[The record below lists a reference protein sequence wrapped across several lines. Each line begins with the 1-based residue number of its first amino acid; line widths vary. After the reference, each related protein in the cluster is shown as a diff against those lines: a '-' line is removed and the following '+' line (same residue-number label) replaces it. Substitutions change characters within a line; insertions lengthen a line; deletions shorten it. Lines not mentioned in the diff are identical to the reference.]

1 MLAKFSTWLSAS
13 NMRIEMK
20 TKFLPTLAL
29 LSVLAFGNVSAKSD
43 LQFSN
48 AWIRATPPNAQV
60 AGGFVEINNQGKDDR
75 LLSITSS
82 LSSSVEIHEMK
93 MDGDMMQMRQLKDG
107 LQIPGKEITTLKP
120 GGLHLMFIKP
130 KQALTEGQK
139 ISATFVFAKAG
150 KREVVFTVLKNA
162 PVAVANEHKH

>member
-1 MLAKFSTWLSAS
+1 MNSKSFTT
-13 NMRIEMK
+13 I
-20 TKFLPTLAL
+20 AL
-29 LSVLAFGNVSAKSD
+29 LSLLAFSNASAKSD

-60 AGGFVEINNQGKDDR
+60 AGGFVEINNQGSDDR

-82 LSSSVEIHEMK
+82 VSNSVEIHEMK

-107 LQIPGKEITTLKP
+107 LQIPGKEITALKP

-130 KQALTEGQK
+130 KQALVVGQK
-139 ISATFVFAKAG
+139 ISAMFVFAKAG
-150 KREVVFTVLKNA
+150 KREVVFTVLKSA
-162 PVAVANEHKH
+162 PVASANEHKH